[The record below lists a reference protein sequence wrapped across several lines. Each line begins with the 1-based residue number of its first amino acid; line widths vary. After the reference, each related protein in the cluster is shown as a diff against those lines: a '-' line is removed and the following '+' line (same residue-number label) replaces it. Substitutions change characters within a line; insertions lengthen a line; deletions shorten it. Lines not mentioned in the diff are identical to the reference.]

1 MPAKNKDKHWTDSSI
16 GCLLWSFSLP
26 FLAILYFSERRLKC
40 IAARR
45 FRCLTSGKT
54 LGKDALYRG
63 DEAGKS
69 YSLFWHEEHTVWD
82 DPQTRTTYT
91 LTKGFHLRRSHAI
104 CCYCGVRYQFRF
116 WANTFVL
123 HGLPVLE
130 SAPCFVSAESFG
142 IRGLTSNAE
151 KRYR

>member
-1 MPAKNKDKHWTDSSI
+1 MLAKNKAGDWFLPEL
-16 GCLLWSFSLP
+16 GCLISGLYLP
-26 FLAILYFSERRLKC
+26 IYGIGYFSEWRLKC
-40 IAARR
+40 AVANR
-45 FRCLTSGKT
+45 FRCLTCGKT
-54 LGKDALYRG
+54 LGEDALGRG
-63 DEAGKS
+63 DEAWKG
-69 YSLFWHEEHTVWD
+69 YELFWYREQEQNT
-82 DPQTRTTYT
+82 
-91 LTKGFHLRRSHAI
+91 TKGFHLRPSQAI
-104 CCYCGVRYQFRF
+104 CCHCGVRYQFRF